1 LAKKDYANALIVAE
15 KLYDKEKTPR
25 WLAESAMALYEKSR
39 DKDDRDMLNIVVN
52 KFEKALQEGIKD
64 SVYLNYYGYTLI
76 DKDIDVKRGVE
87 IVKDALKAQ
96 PNNSYY
102 LDSLAW
108 GYYKLHMCKEA
119 YREMKRVVDME
130 GLDEED
136 IAQHWTAI
144 QNCNK

>member
-1 LAKKDYANALIVAE
+1 
-15 KLYDKEKTPR
+15 
-25 WLAESAMALYEKSR
+25 MALYEKSKN
-39 DKDDRDMLNIVVN
+39 KDDKQMLNRVIN
-52 KFEKALQEGIKD
+52 KFEKALKEGVKD

-76 DKDIDVKRGVE
+76 DKDIDVRKGIE
-87 IVKDALKAQ
+87 IVKDALKEQ

-108 GYYKLHMCKEA
+108 GYYKLHNCEDA

-136 IAQHWTAI
+136 IAQHWSAI
-144 QNCNK
+144 KECKK